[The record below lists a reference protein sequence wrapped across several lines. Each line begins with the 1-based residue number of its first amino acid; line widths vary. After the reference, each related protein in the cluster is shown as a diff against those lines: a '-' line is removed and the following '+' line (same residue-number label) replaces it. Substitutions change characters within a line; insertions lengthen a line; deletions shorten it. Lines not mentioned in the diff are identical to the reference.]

1 MDFLRELLFESLPML
16 LVLVAIVLSAA
27 LAVHRRRASRA
38 SRRGLLIAVAV
49 CAGLIVMQT
58 LVVTDH
64 EAIRATIR
72 NLARAVDA
80 GDVPAIAADVD
91 EAFTFRGSQKPA
103 FIDQVDRTLQRW
115 RIDEVS
121 LGGFRID
128 ITGDE
133 AEISFRAHCDLR
145 GERQEQAGLPSF
157 WKVRMVR
164 RGRDWKLLGI
174 ESGKVSLLPGQGGLD
189 VLSEIR

>member
-16 LVLVAIVLSAA
+16 LVLVAILLAAA

-38 SRRGLLIAVAV
+38 SRRGLLITAAV
-49 CAGLIVMQT
+49 CAGLIVMQA

-64 EAIRATIR
+64 EAIRATIQD
-72 NLARAVDA
+72 LAKAVDA
-80 GDVPAIAADVD
+80 GDVAGIGDRLD
-91 EAFTFRGSQKPA
+91 EAFTFRSRSKSA
-103 FIDQVDRTLQRW
+103 FLDDVDRTLQRW

-121 LGGFRID
+121 VGGYRIE
-128 ITGDE
+128 ITGDQ
-133 AEISFRAHCDLR
+133 AEVNFRAHCDLR
-145 GERQEQAGLPSF
+145 GEQHEQSGLPSF

-164 RGRDWKLLGI
+164 RAADWKLLGI
-174 ESGKVSLLPGQGGLD
+174 DSGKVSLLPGQGGLD